1 MTIELL
7 ALSLALTLL
16 PAQGPSGPAADP
28 LSERLAAIE
37 SQYGQSLVRVRYQQ
51 EVRVSTAE
59 PPEQAE
65 LTTTGVIVSSR
76 GVVLTS
82 NVVHEPFNQ
91 VPHGVGIRFPSS
103 VSRIEATIPEAR
115 IQLADGT
122 EYAATLLGRDPDAD
136 VAFFQIDSGD
146 REREFVPVVFP
157 SESKAVTVGEQLV
170 VLSLLPEPLGPAPS
184 VELSR
189 VQAITGTPRKGFVI
203 ATGAADPVG
212 SLAIRPSGEVV
223 GFLDALTVSLP
234 DTRSRN
240 PLAFIS
246 VMRELPRGVGR
257 GFARPAS
264 ELADANVTVTEQTQQ
279 RRGWLGVEMQ
289 AVSQELAE
297 HMGLPVKRGILLGYV
312 YSGSPAEKAGLEV
325 GDVLVE
331 LQGDPIQVTRDEDI
345 GAFAERILRAGPE
358 AEISLGYLREGE
370 RQDTVAA
377 LEPAPR
383 SAREA
388 ETLQIEELD
397 LLVRELTYDYLATRF
412 LSQDQR
418 GVVVIEPPVGV
429 SSNTNRVAPGDILVR
444 VGDRDVSD
452 LNRLREVV
460 EAIRSEKPD
469 EVVLFIERGH
479 ESFFFAVKPDWN

>member
-7 ALSLALTLL
+7 ALALAVAIPASQAASDRDRDRDPLAESLA
-16 PAQGPSGPAADP
+16 AV
-28 LSERLAAIE
+28 E
-37 SQYGQSLVRVRYQQ
+37 SRYGQSLVRVRYQQ

-65 LTTTGVIVSSR
+65 LTTTGVIVSTR

-103 VSRIEATIPEAR
+103 VSRVEATISGAR

-122 EYAATLLGRDPDAD
+122 EYPASLLGRDPEAD
-136 VAFFQIDSGD
+136 VAFFQIEADD
-146 REREFVPVVFP
+146 REFVPVVFP
-157 SESKAVTVGEQLV
+157 SEIEAVTVGEQLV
-170 VLSLLPEPLGPAPS
+170 VLSLLPDPLGPTAS

-189 VQAITGTPRKGFVI
+189 VQAVTGTPRKGFVL

-212 SLAIRPSGEVV
+212 SLAIRPSGEIV

-257 GFARPAS
+257 GFARPAT
-264 ELADANVTVTEQTQQ
+264 ELADANVSVTEQTAV

-297 HMGLPVKRGILLGYV
+297 HLGLPERSGILLGYV
-312 YSGSPAEKAGLEV
+312 YRGSPAEKAGLEV
-325 GDVLVE
+325 GDVLVALE
-331 LQGDPIQVTRDEDI
+331 GDPIQVTRDEDI
-345 GAFAERILRAGPE
+345 GAFAEGILRAGPE
-358 AEISLGYLREGE
+358 AEIALGYLREGE
-370 RQDTVAA
+370 RRDTVAT

-412 LSQDQR
+412 LSQNQR

-444 VGDRDVSD
+444 MGDRDVSD
-452 LNRLREVV
+452 LDRLREVV

-469 EVVLFIERGH
+469 EVVLFIERGR